1 MENRE
6 LIRENGECEQ
16 SEPDIQKTC
25 VEKNEKLKQKNI
37 FLDLIKIL
45 IAVDVGVVVFCY
57 LEQNNIWLV
66 NTQIAF
72 FSTALIII
80 GSFIGYSNSVRR
92 NLENGNVGEDIL
104 KKYEDPYNMDDE
116 EDKIDEKN
124 LEKLKNKKLKW
135 YEILLFSFK
144 GGFNFIR
151 ILGYAF
157 LIAGFIWLIKKSLFD
172 TLSFLFGVSI
182 VPAVSLISILLL
194 KKKYY

>member
-157 LIAGFIWLIKKSLFD
+157 LIAGFIWLIKKGLFD